1 MPTYYYTET
10 VFWEVSSWGRN
21 NPSPLREK
29 YIRLDRV
36 IQNVAL
42 CHLQET
48 PIKYKIQRRKKKSN
62 GKGHEETL
70 GVNEYV
76 YHLDC
81 GDGFM
86 VDTDVKP
93 TNCTPKI
100 CVVYWMSVIL
110 HERGL
115 RENKRIEMMHQAN
128 INSNKE
134 DSSWENYIRQN
145 WLQGKNH

>member
-10 VFWEVSSWGRN
+10 VFCEVSSWGRN

-62 GKGHEETL
+62 GKGH
-70 GVNEYV
+70 
-76 YHLDC
+76 
-81 GDGFM
+81 
-86 VDTDVKP
+86 
-93 TNCTPKI
+93 
-100 CVVYWMSVIL
+100 
-110 HERGL
+110 
-115 RENKRIEMMHQAN
+115 
-128 INSNKE
+128 
-134 DSSWENYIRQN
+134 
-145 WLQGKNH
+145 